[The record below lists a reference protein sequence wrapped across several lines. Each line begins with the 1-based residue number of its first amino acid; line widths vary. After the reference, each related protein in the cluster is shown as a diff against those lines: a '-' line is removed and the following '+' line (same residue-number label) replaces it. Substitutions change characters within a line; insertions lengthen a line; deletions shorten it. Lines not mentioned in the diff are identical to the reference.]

1 MKRIYL
7 CALSDPVKQGHRFEQ
22 WIPILKNYEIELE
35 ISPLISKAA
44 SPKDKAQDFNHAL
57 RSCRYSWI
65 FDVSGGNLANL
76 VLPYIDY
83 DVYKQA
89 PTYYAAFSD
98 GTSVVNALV
107 TRANKKALL
116 FPIWNQVELDH
127 IVQIVRNDQCTSK
140 IVPIQ
145 NGPQFT
151 RHARVYGGNI
161 RCFLKLA
168 GTIYMPDLTN
178 SYLFLESAST
188 SWYAF
193 NSMVHQLYQMG
204 ALDSIGGVIFG
215 RFNQIEKEFGYDRQ
229 MMLTKMKQL
238 FAELCPG
245 RLLFFEAPQIGHIQ
259 DSEGIWISAG
269 KPFYKQTDSAVMLK
283 TPSAKSQP
291 QPTKQTSNGQTK
303 TPAAKSSPVLGAT
316 KKPTS
321 TIIPAPDSQSR
332 RMAFMKNRAN
342 QRKDK

>member
-35 ISPLISKAA
+35 ISPLISKVVT
-44 SPKDKAQDFNHAL
+44 PKEKAQDFNHAL

-83 DVYKQA
+83 DVYQQA

-98 GTSVVNALV
+98 GTCIVNALV
-107 TRANKKALL
+107 TRSNKKALL

-127 IVQIVRNDQCTSK
+127 IVQIVRQDQCIPK
-140 IVPIQ
+140 ILPVA
-145 NGPQFT
+145 NGPQFS

-178 SYLFLESAST
+178 SFLFLESAST
-188 SWYAF
+188 SWYAM

-229 MMLTKMKQL
+229 TMLTKMKQL
-238 FAELCPG
+238 FEKLCPG

-259 DSEGIWISAG
+259 DSEGIWISVA
-269 KPFYKQTDSAVMLK
+269 KPFYKQTDPDLVVQ
-283 TPSAKSQP
+283 TPTPKKVEQASLNPQAK
-291 QPTKQTSNGQTK
+291 PTVK
-303 TPAAKSSPVLGAT
+303 PSSPVLGAT
-316 KKPTS
+316 QKPTS

-332 RMAFMKNRAN
+332 RMAFLKKRAN
-342 QRKDK
+342 QRKENE